1 MRTALALA
9 LLTVPWTAL
18 AVGVL
23 WICRR
28 WGFRIS
34 VVKQEVLS
42 KRISGAPTPRREGES
57 ESVNGKATQGT
68 RAA

>member
-9 LLTVPWTAL
+9 LLVVPWTL
-18 AVGVL
+18 IGIWVL

-28 WGFRIS
+28 WGFRVSI
-34 VVKQEVLS
+34 VKQEVLS
-42 KRISGAPTPRREGES
+42 KRISGAPTPRREGEI